1 MPKSR
6 TRCPLTLKLASSL
19 TMADPQIS
27 AIAVG
32 TVTIESIKR
41 PANSRMPSKIRMFI
55 NVYLDFIRK
64 NSLMARQI
72 VEKAIK
78 SLHERKYVNPETD
91 PFWLIDY
98 RTYDPEGD
106 GKSKLDH
113 LQEMLT

>member
-1 MPKSR
+1 M
-6 TRCPLTLKLASSL
+6 
-19 TMADPQIS
+19 
-27 AIAVG
+27 V
-32 TVTIESIKR
+32 
-41 PANSRMPSKIRMFI
+41 
-55 NVYLDFIRK
+55 
-64 NSLMARQI
+64 RQI

-113 LQEMLT
+113 LQEMLTNGVYLSEATARLGCGFWTPSMPPTT